1 MASTRRTPTWAKPKV
16 RSCTWTPSV
25 LMDGEAALIPTPGT
39 VSPARQAWRVN
50 HPSRYRSP
58 FVVLC
63 LLQVGADVD
72 RYDPLCPQSA
82 LSSHLGRPLRSGSGR
97 STFGNLDLAWSRD
110 WAPVSGHW
118 RGPAIDPVRTSA
130 RTDRLPESGPVPS
143 RRAIL
148 NSGRTR
154 LLQATTGSDLT
165 IPDLRRAP
173 QSMRPAPWQL
183 KHLRTTAPQ
192 QGRGPVTFAA
202 TALRRAKVAAL
213 AN

>member
-82 LSSHLGRPLRSGSGR
+82 SSSHCRGRYAAIATSLLRCAARTNYVCRYLGSKTSVASADLQVTRQHARMLQAH
-97 STFGNLDLAWSRD
+97 STESKTQLPCTLGESQLLSMLDAQRCIGGWHQPPVVCAAHNSHPVGMPWDWCLAQSADDAAWSPR
-110 WAPVSGHW
+110 SQ
-118 RGPAIDPVRTSA
+118 
-130 RTDRLPESGPVPS
+130 E
-143 RRAIL
+143 
-148 NSGRTR
+148 
-154 LLQATTGSDLT
+154 
-165 IPDLRRAP
+165 
-173 QSMRPAPWQL
+173 
-183 KHLRTTAPQ
+183 
-192 QGRGPVTFAA
+192 
-202 TALRRAKVAAL
+202 
-213 AN
+213 

>member
-82 LSSHLGRPLRSGSGR
+82 FKRHGSCFGDRAACFLCATSSWHHGVRWRRSYLQLR
-97 STFGNLDLAWSRD
+97 LAW
-110 WAPVSGHW
+110 
-118 RGPAIDPVRTSA
+118 
-130 RTDRLPESGPVPS
+130 
-143 RRAIL
+143 RADQTCL
-148 NSGRTR
+148 
-154 LLQATTGSDLT
+154 
-165 IPDLRRAP
+165 
-173 QSMRPAPWQL
+173 
-183 KHLRTTAPQ
+183 
-192 QGRGPVTFAA
+192 
-202 TALRRAKVAAL
+202 
-213 AN
+213 